1 MAHRGGHERIRKAVE
16 AIRRLF
22 RRERADPDDPYA
34 LVTAPK
40 KPRPP
45 LRSASVADKPER

>member
-1 MAHRGGHERIRKAVE
+1 MAHQGGHERIRKAVE

-22 RRERADPDDPYA
+22 RREPADPDDPYA
-34 LVTAPK
+34 LVMAPK

-45 LRSASVADKPER
+45 LRSASAAVRPER